1 MQKQEAEDDADLKAL
16 KEKLKKLK
24 DTQPPSEKKDELI
37 KHLMSRLTQAEEA
50 LTSAEE
56 VISHERANRKRLS
69 ADIKK
74 ANQSLRELV
83 EKEKKQLSDK
93 VQAELEKTLERS
105 IKEKM
110 LVDEELA
117 KTKKLLDDKTK
128 AYEELDKTNK
138 KQ

>member
-24 DTQPPSEKKDELI
+24 DTHPPSEKKDELI

-93 VQAELEKTLERS
+93 V
-105 IKEKM
+105 
-110 LVDEELA
+110 
-117 KTKKLLDDKTK
+117 
-128 AYEELDKTNK
+128 
-138 KQ
+138 

>member
-117 KTKKLLDDKTK
+117 KTKKLLDDKSK